1 MRICVSALGVVVAT
15 VVTASGALGAQ
26 GSCAHDAMRG
36 WVDQEEICY
45 HAHGPLSESWD
56 INNQAN
62 QDALE
67 GCLNK
72 ARVDYQDQR
81 LICELRGESDYRAD
95 GLHKQSP
102 QYKTSYDATVSRL
115 RQQDK

>member
-1 MRICVSALGVVVAT
+1 MRICVSALGVVLATVAT
-15 VVTASGALGAQ
+15 ARRIRCPRKLRPRR
-26 GSCAHDAMRG
+26 DA
-36 WVDQEEICY
+36 WVGGPEEICY

-72 ARVDYQDQR
+72 ARSTTRTNV
-81 LICELRGESDYRAD
+81 
-95 GLHKQSP
+95 
-102 QYKTSYDATVSRL
+102 
-115 RQQDK
+115 